1 VNLIKELQE
10 MMKSLYYL
18 KDKKRGKTRTMLK
31 LVEELGEL
39 AEAVLLEDIEKVEEE
54 MVDLVAWVLSLSNLF
69 DLDLTHSFLAKY
81 NHVCPKC
88 KNNPCSCDTS

>member
-1 VNLIKELQE
+1 

-39 AEAVLLEDIEKVEEE
+39 AEAVLLEDKEKVEEE

-69 DLDLTHSFLAKY
+69 DLDLTRSFLAKY

-88 KNNPCSCDTS
+88 KTNHCSCDTI